1 MVEHRRLA
9 ILLSTFNGETFLSEQ
24 LDSILQQSFTDFIIV
39 ARDDG
44 SVDRTPG
51 ILTQYAAEHVGRL
64 FILPDEG
71 SNLGAKASFAV
82 LMQYVLKHKSELG
95 LVRAYMM
102 FADQDDIW
110 AANKIEIEFNSLL
123 LLETGDGYRM
133 PALVHSDL
141 EVVDC
146 EGKRIAASYIAYQGL
161 QSQRDSLV
169 NQVQSNLVT
178 GCTAVINE
186 ELALKVLPI
195 PDQAIMHDWWI
206 AIAAVAYGRRL
217 FIDQCLVRYRQ
228 HGRNTIGAKP
238 FVSAAPAAKSL
249 WGKLRAYQTNPHL
262 FAVAEQSRA
271 VLRHHGGALSLR
283 HRLGLQLLGCVNVR
297 SGVLPSLLFRL
308 ARYF

>member
-44 SVDRTPG
+44 SVDRTRG
-51 ILTQYAAEHVGRL
+51 ILTQYAAEHAGRF
-64 FILPDEG
+64 FILPYEG
-71 SNLGAKASFAV
+71 SNLGAKASFAA
-82 LMQYVLKHKSELG
+82 LMQYVLEHKSELG
-95 LVRAYMM
+95 LKRAYMM

-110 AANKIEIEFNSLL
+110 AANKIEIEFKSLL

-141 EVVDC
+141 EVVDF

-161 QSQRDSLV
+161 QRQRDSLV

-238 FVSAAPAAKSL
+238 FVAAAPAVKSL
-249 WGKLRAYQTNPHL
+249 WWKLQAYQANPHL
-262 FAVAEQSRA
+262 FAVAEQSKA
-271 VLRHHGGALSLR
+271 VLRHHGDALSLR

-297 SGVLPSLLFRL
+297 SGLLQILLFRL

>member
-1 MVEHRRLA
+1 M
-9 ILLSTFNGETFLSEQ
+9 LSTFNGEAFLSEQ

-51 ILTQYAAEHVGRL
+51 ILTQYAAEHADRF

-71 SNLGAKASFAV
+71 SNLGAKASFAA
-82 LMQYVLKHKSELG
+82 LMQYVLEHKSELG
-95 LVRAYMM
+95 LARAYMM

-206 AIAAVAYGRRL
+206 AIAAAAYGRRL

-238 FVSAAPAAKSL
+238 FIAAIPSAKSL
-249 WGKLRAYQTNPHL
+249 WGKLRSYQTNPHL

-297 SGVLPSLLFRL
+297 SGVLQILLFRL

>member
-44 SVDRTPG
+44 SVDRTRG
-51 ILTQYAAEHVGRL
+51 ILTQYAAEHAGRF
-64 FILPDEG
+64 FILPYEG
-71 SNLGAKASFAV
+71 SNLGAKASFAA
-82 LMQYVLKHKSELG
+82 LMQYVLEHKSELG
-95 LVRAYMM
+95 LTRAYMM

-110 AANKIEIEFNSLL
+110 AANKIEIEFKSML
-123 LLETGDGYRM
+123 LLETGNGYRM

-141 EVVDC
+141 EVVDF

-161 QSQRDSLV
+161 QRQRDSLV

-186 ELALKVLPI
+186 ELALKALPI

-238 FVSAAPAAKSL
+238 FVAAAPAAKSP
-249 WGKLRAYQTNPHL
+249 WGKLRAYQANPHL
-262 FAVAEQSRA
+262 FAVAEQSKA
-271 VLRHHGGALSLR
+271 VLRHHGDALSLR
-283 HRLGLQLLGCVNVR
+283 HRLGLQLLGYVNVQ
-297 SGVLPSLLFRL
+297 SGLLQILLFRL

>member
-44 SVDRTPG
+44 SVDRTRG
-51 ILTQYAAEHVGRL
+51 ILTQYAAEHAGRF

-71 SNLGAKASFAV
+71 SNLGAKASFAA
-82 LMQYVLKHKSELG
+82 LMQYVLEHKSELG
-95 LVRAYMM
+95 LTRAYMM

-110 AANKIEIEFNSLL
+110 AANKIEIEFKSLL
-123 LLETGDGYRM
+123 LLETKDGYRM

-141 EVVDC
+141 EVVDF

-161 QSQRDSLV
+161 QRQRDSLV

-217 FIDQCLVRYRQ
+217 LIDQCLVRYRQ

-238 FVSAAPAAKSL
+238 FVAAAPAAKSL
-249 WGKLRAYQTNPHL
+249 WGKLRAYQANPHL
-262 FAVAEQSRA
+262 FAVAEQSKA
-271 VLRHHGGALSLR
+271 VLRHHGDALSLR
-283 HRLGLQLLGCVNVR
+283 HRLGLKLLGCVNVR
-297 SGVLPSLLFRL
+297 SGLLQILLFRL

>member
-1 MVEHRRLA
+1 MVEHRQLA

-44 SVDRTPG
+44 SVDRTRG
-51 ILTQYAAEHVGRL
+51 ILTQYAAEHAGRF
-64 FILPDEG
+64 FILPDKG
-71 SNLGAKASFAV
+71 SNLGAKASFAA
-82 LMQYVLKHKSELG
+82 LMQYVLEHKSELG
-95 LVRAYMM
+95 LARAYMM

-110 AANKIEIEFNSLL
+110 AANKIEIEFKSLL

-141 EVVDC
+141 EVVDF

-161 QSQRDSLV
+161 QRQRDSLV

-238 FVSAAPAAKSL
+238 FVAAAPA
-249 WGKLRAYQTNPHL
+249 
-262 FAVAEQSRA
+262 V
-271 VLRHHGGALSLR
+271 
-283 HRLGLQLLGCVNVR
+283 
-297 SGVLPSLLFRL
+297 
-308 ARYF
+308 

>member
-1 MVEHRRLA
+1 MVEQRRLA
-9 ILLSTFNGETFLSEQ
+9 ILLSTFNGEAFLSEQ

-44 SVDRTPG
+44 SADRTPG
-51 ILTQYAAEHVGRL
+51 ILTRYAAEHAGRL
-64 FILPDEG
+64 FILPDGG
-71 SNLGAKASFAV
+71 SNLGAKASFAA
-82 LMQYVLKHKSELG
+82 LMQYVLEHKSELG
-95 LVRAYMM
+95 LARAYMM

-123 LLETGDGYRM
+123 RLEQGDGYRM

-141 EVVDC
+141 EVVDR
-146 EGKRIAASYIAYQGL
+146 EGKQIAASYFTYQGL
-161 QSQRDSLV
+161 KSQRDSLV

-195 PDQAIMHDWWI
+195 PEQAIMHDWWV
-206 AIAAVAYGRRL
+206 AIAAVAHGRRL
-217 FIDQCLVRYRQ
+217 FIDQRLVRYRQ
-228 HGRNTIGAKP
+228 HGRNAIGAQP
-238 FVSAAPAAKSL
+238 FVAVAPSAKSL

-297 SGVLPSLLFRL
+297 SGLLQILLFRL
-308 ARYF
+308 ARLF

>member
-1 MVEHRRLA
+1 MAERARLA
-9 ILLSTFNGETFLSEQ
+9 ILLSTFNGEAFLCEQ
-24 LDSILQQSFTDFIIV
+24 LDSILQQSFANFIIV

-44 SVDRTPG
+44 SEDSTPG
-51 ILTQYAAEHVGRL
+51 ILTQYAAAHAGRF

-71 SNLGAKASFAV
+71 ANLGAKASFAA
-82 LMQYVLKHKSELG
+82 LIQYVLEHKSELG
-95 LVRAYMM
+95 LARAYMM

-110 AANKIEIEFNSLL
+110 AADKIEIELNSLL
-123 LLETGDGYRM
+123 RLEQGDAYRM

-141 EVVDC
+141 EVVDRD
-146 EGKRIAASYIAYQGL
+146 GKRIAASYIAYQGL
-161 QSQRDSLV
+161 QIQRDTLV

-195 PDQAIMHDWWI
+195 PEKAIMHDWWI
-206 AIAAVAYGRRL
+206 AIAAVAHGKRL
-217 FIDQCLVRYRQ
+217 FIDQPLVRYRQ
-228 HGRNTIGAKP
+228 HDRNTIGAQP
-238 FVSAAPAAKSL
+238 YIAVAPSANSV

-271 VLRHHGGALSLR
+271 VLRHHGGALNFR
-283 HRLGLQLLGCVNVR
+283 QRLGLQLLGCVSVR
-297 SGVLPSLLFRL
+297 SGLLQSLLFRL

>member
-9 ILLSTFNGETFLSEQ
+9 ILLSTFNGETFLREQ

-44 SVDRTPG
+44 SVDRTRG
-51 ILTQYAAEHVGRL
+51 ILTQYAAEHAGRFL
-64 FILPDEG
+64 ILPDEG
-71 SNLGAKASFAV
+71 SNLGAKASFAA
-82 LMQYVLKHKSELG
+82 LMQYVLEHKSELG
-95 LVRAYMM
+95 LTRAYMM

-110 AANKIEIEFNSLL
+110 AANKIEIEFESLL
-123 LLETGDGYRM
+123 LLETGDGCRM

-141 EVVDC
+141 EVVDF

-161 QSQRDSLV
+161 QRQRDSLV

-238 FVSAAPAAKSL
+238 FVAAAPAVKSL
-249 WGKLRAYQTNPHL
+249 WWKLQAYQANPHL
-262 FAVAEQSRA
+262 FAVAEQSKA
-271 VLRHHGGALSLR
+271 VLRHHGDALSLR

-297 SGVLPSLLFRL
+297 SGLLQILLFRL

>member
-1 MVEHRRLA
+1 
-9 ILLSTFNGETFLSEQ
+9 
-24 LDSILQQSFTDFIIV
+24 
-39 ARDDG
+39 
-44 SVDRTPG
+44 
-51 ILTQYAAEHVGRL
+51 
-64 FILPDEG
+64 
-71 SNLGAKASFAV
+71 
-82 LMQYVLKHKSELG
+82 MQYVLEHKSELG
-95 LVRAYMM
+95 LAHAYMM
-102 FADQDDIW
+102 FADQDDVW

-123 LLETGDGYRM
+123 LLEQGDGYRM

-141 EVVDC
+141 EVVDR

-161 QSQRDSLV
+161 QTQRDSLV

-217 FIDQCLVRYRQ
+217 FIDQRLVRYRQ

-238 FVSAAPAAKSL
+238 FVAVAPSAKSL

-283 HRLGLQLLGCVNVR
+283 DRLGLQLLGCVNVR
-297 SGVLPSLLFRL
+297 SGLLQILLFRL

>member
-9 ILLSTFNGETFLSEQ
+9 ILLSTFNGEAFLGEQ

-44 SVDRTPG
+44 SEDRTPG
-51 ILTQYAAEHVGRL
+51 ILTRYAAEHAGRL

-71 SNLGAKASFAV
+71 GNLGAKASFAA
-82 LMQYVLKHKSELG
+82 LMQYVLEHKSELG
-95 LVRAYMM
+95 LARAYMM
-102 FADQDDIW
+102 FADQDDVW
-110 AANKIEIEFNSLL
+110 AANKIAIEFNSLL
-123 LLETGDGYRM
+123 LLEQEDGYRM

-141 EVVDC
+141 EVVDR

-161 QSQRDSLV
+161 QTQRDSLV

-217 FIDQCLVRYRQ
+217 FIDQRLVRYRQ

-238 FVSAAPAAKSL
+238 FVAVAPSAKSL

-297 SGVLPSLLFRL
+297 SGLLQILLFRL

>member
-1 MVEHRRLA
+1 MVERRRLA
-9 ILLSTFNGETFLSEQ
+9 ILLSTFNGEAFLSEQ

-44 SVDRTPG
+44 SADRTPG
-51 ILTQYAAEHVGRL
+51 ILTRYAAEHAGRL

-71 SNLGAKASFAV
+71 SNLGAKASFAA
-82 LMQYVLKHKSELG
+82 LMQYVLEHKSELG
-95 LVRAYMM
+95 LKRAYMM

-110 AANKIEIEFNSLL
+110 AANKIEIEFKSLL

-141 EVVDC
+141 EVVDF

-161 QSQRDSLV
+161 QRQRDSLV

-186 ELALKVLPI
+186 ELALKALPI

-238 FVSAAPAAKSL
+238 FVAAAPAAKSL
-249 WGKLRAYQTNPHL
+249 WGKLRAYRTNPHL

-297 SGVLPSLLFRL
+297 SGLLQILLFRL

>member
-44 SVDRTPG
+44 SVDRTRG
-51 ILTQYAAEHVGRL
+51 ILTQYAAEHAGRF
-64 FILPDEG
+64 FILPYEG
-71 SNLGAKASFAV
+71 SNLGAKASFAA
-82 LMQYVLKHKSELG
+82 LMQYVLEHKSELG
-95 LVRAYMM
+95 LMRAYMM

-110 AANKIEIEFNSLL
+110 AANKIEIEFESLL
-123 LLETGDGYRM
+123 LLETGDGCRM

-141 EVVDC
+141 EVVDF

-161 QSQRDSLV
+161 QRQRDSLV

-238 FVSAAPAAKSL
+238 FVAAAPAVKSL
-249 WGKLRAYQTNPHL
+249 WWKLQAYQANPHL
-262 FAVAEQSRA
+262 FAVAEQSKA
-271 VLRHHGGALSLR
+271 VLRHHGDALSLR

-297 SGVLPSLLFRL
+297 SGLLQILLFRL

>member
-1 MVEHRRLA
+1 MAEPARLA
-9 ILLSTFNGETFLSEQ
+9 ILLSTFNGKAFLCEQ
-24 LDSILQQSFTDFIIV
+24 LDSILQQSFTDFIVV

-44 SVDRTPG
+44 SEDSTPG
-51 ILTQYAAEHVGRL
+51 ILTRYAAAHAGRF
-64 FILPDEG
+64 FILPSEG
-71 SNLGAKASFAV
+71 ANLGAKASFAA
-82 LMQYVLKHKSELG
+82 LMRYVLEHKRELG
-95 LVRAYMM
+95 LARAYMM

-110 AANKIEIEFNSLL
+110 AADKIKIEFNSLL
-123 LLETGDGYRM
+123 QLEQGSADRM

-146 EGKRIAASYIAYQGL
+146 EGKPIAASYIAYQGL
-161 QSQRDSLV
+161 QIQRDSLV

-195 PDQAIMHDWWI
+195 PVQAIMHDWWI

-217 FIDQCLVRYRQ
+217 FIDQPLVRYRQ
-228 HGRNTIGAKP
+228 HDANAIGAQP
-238 FVSAAPAAKSL
+238 FVAVAPSAKSF

-283 HRLGLQLLGCVNVR
+283 QRLGLKLLGCVNVR
-297 SGVLPSLLFRL
+297 LGPLQSLLFRL

>member
-1 MVEHRRLA
+1 MVEQRRLA
-9 ILLSTFNGETFLSEQ
+9 ILLSTFNGEAFLSEQ
-24 LDSILQQSFTDFIIV
+24 LDSILQQSFTDFVIV

-44 SVDRTPG
+44 SVDLTPG
-51 ILTQYAAEHVGRL
+51 ILTQYAAEHLGRF

-71 SNLGAKASFAV
+71 SNLGAKASFAA
-82 LMQYVLKHKSELG
+82 LMQYVLEHKSELG
-95 LVRAYMM
+95 LARAYMM

-178 GCTAVINE
+178 GCTALINE

-238 FVSAAPAAKSL
+238 FVASAPAAKSL

-297 SGVLPSLLFRL
+297 SGVLQILLFRL

>member
-1 MVEHRRLA
+1 M
-9 ILLSTFNGETFLSEQ
+9 
-24 LDSILQQSFTDFIIV
+24 

-44 SVDRTPG
+44 SEDSTPG
-51 ILTQYAAEHVGRL
+51 ILARYAAAHTGRF

-71 SNLGAKASFAV
+71 ANLGAKASFAA
-82 LMQYVLKHKSELG
+82 LMQYVLEHKSELG
-95 LVRAYMM
+95 LARAYMM

-110 AANKIEIEFNSLL
+110 VGDKIEVEFNSLL
-123 LLETGDGYRM
+123 RLEQGEACRI

-141 EVVDC
+141 EVVDR
-146 EGKRIAASYIAYQGL
+146 EGKRLAASYIAYQGL
-161 QSQRDSLV
+161 QIQRDSLV

-186 ELALKVLPI
+186 ELAIKVLPI
-195 PDQAIMHDWWI
+195 PAQAIMHDWWM

-217 FIDQCLVRYRQ
+217 FIDQPLVRYRQ
-228 HGRNTIGAKP
+228 HDANAIGAQP
-238 FVSAAPAAKSL
+238 FVAVAPSAKSL
-249 WGKLRAYQTNPHL
+249 WGKIRAYQTNPHL

-283 HRLGLQLLGCVNVR
+283 QRLGLQLLGCVNVR
-297 SGVLPSLLFRL
+297 SGLLQSLLFRL

>member
-1 MVEHRRLA
+1 MVDHRRLA
-9 ILLSTFNGETFLSEQ
+9 ILLSTFNGEAFLSEQ
-24 LDSILQQSFTDFIIV
+24 LDSILQQSFSNFIIV

-44 SVDRTPG
+44 SADRTPV
-51 ILTQYAAEHVGRL
+51 ILSRYAAEHAGRL
-64 FILPDEG
+64 FILHDEG
-71 SNLGAKASFAV
+71 SNLGAKASFAA
-82 LMQYVLKHKSELG
+82 LMQYVLEHKSELG
-95 LVRAYMM
+95 LSRAYMM

-110 AANKIEIEFNSLL
+110 AINKIEIEFNSLL
-123 LLETGDGYRM
+123 LLEQGDGYRM

-141 EVVDC
+141 EVVDR
-146 EGKRIAASYIAYQGL
+146 EGNKIAASYIAYQGL

-195 PDQAIMHDWWI
+195 PEQAIMHDWWV
-206 AIAAVAYGRRL
+206 AIAAVAHGRRL
-217 FIDQCLVRYRQ
+217 FIDQRLVRYRQ

-238 FVSAAPAAKSL
+238 FVAATPSAKSL
-249 WGKLRAYQTNPHL
+249 WGKLRAYQTDPHL

-271 VLRHHGGALSLR
+271 VLRHHGSALSLR

-297 SGVLPSLLFRL
+297 SGLLQILLSRL
-308 ARYF
+308 ARLF

>member
-51 ILTQYAAEHVGRL
+51 ILTQYAAEHVGRF

-71 SNLGAKASFAV
+71 SNLGAKASFAA
-82 LMQYVLKHKSELG
+82 LMQYVLEHKSELG
-95 LVRAYMM
+95 LTRAYMM

-123 LLETGDGYRM
+123 LLETADGYRM

-217 FIDQCLVRYRQ
+217 FIDQRLVRYRQ

-238 FVSAAPAAKSL
+238 FVAVAPSAKSL

-283 HRLGLQLLGCVNVR
+283 HRLGLKLLGCVNVR
-297 SGVLPSLLFRL
+297 SGLLQILLFRL

>member
-1 MVEHRRLA
+1 
-9 ILLSTFNGETFLSEQ
+9 
-24 LDSILQQSFTDFIIV
+24 
-39 ARDDG
+39 
-44 SVDRTPG
+44 
-51 ILTQYAAEHVGRL
+51 
-64 FILPDEG
+64 
-71 SNLGAKASFAV
+71 
-82 LMQYVLKHKSELG
+82 MQYVLEHKSELG
-95 LVRAYMM
+95 LTRAYMM

-110 AANKIEIEFNSLL
+110 AANKIEIEFKSLL

-141 EVVDC
+141 EVVDF

-161 QSQRDSLV
+161 QRQRDSLV

-228 HGRNTIGAKP
+228 HGRNTIGASRLSP
-238 FVSAAPAAKSL
+238 RPLQRNLYGGNSGLPRPILICLQWLSSLAPSCGIMVTHLVFATASGYSCWDVSMFDQACCRFCCFDWPDTSE
-249 WGKLRAYQTNPHL
+249 WRALTFEG
-262 FAVAEQSRA
+262 FAGGSTAEKIA
-271 VLRHHGGALSLR
+271 
-283 HRLGLQLLGCVNVR
+283 
-297 SGVLPSLLFRL
+297 
-308 ARYF
+308 

>member
-1 MVEHRRLA
+1 M
-9 ILLSTFNGETFLSEQ
+9 LSTFNGEAFLSEQ

-39 ARDDG
+39 ARDDS

-51 ILTQYAAEHVGRL
+51 ILTQYAAQHVGRF

-71 SNLGAKASFAV
+71 RNLGAKASFAA
-82 LMQYVLKHKSELG
+82 LMQYVLEHKSELG
-95 LVRAYMM
+95 LARAYMM

-141 EVVDC
+141 EVVDR

-228 HGRNTIGAKP
+228 HGRNTIGAKA
-238 FVSAAPAAKSL
+238 FVPAAPAAKSL

-297 SGVLPSLLFRL
+297 SGLLQILLFRL